1 MKQKRV
7 LVVDDSAIYRKLI
20 LDSIR
25 GLGDIECAMAANG
38 KIALEKAVAFEPDL
52 VLLDAEMPGL
62 NGLET
67 LVRLRRI
74 LPDVRVVLL
83 TSATDPVSLPAL
95 RALSLGAAECLRKP
109 VVQGSGPMAW
119 EAVRAHLVPRVEAL
133 LGIASRKNAGSADDA
148 QTGAGRPYFVSRAKR
163 AGQAN
168 QADHADQAAMNAIRP
183 IAV

>member
-1 MKQKRV
+1 MGERTMKQKRI

-20 LDSIR
+20 LDSIWN
-25 GLGDIECAMAANG
+25 LGDIECAIAANG
-38 KIALEKAVAFEPDL
+38 KIALEKAVGFEPDL

-74 LPDVRVVLL
+74 LPEVRVVLL
-83 TSATDPVSLPAL
+83 TSATDPVSLLTL

-109 VVQGSGPMAW
+109 IAQGSGPMAM
-119 EAVRAHLVPRVEAL
+119 EALRSHLVPRVEAL
-133 LGIASRKNAGSADDA
+133 LGLAQKPAAAADVDAKAGK
-148 QTGAGRPYFVSRAKR
+148 AGKPILRVSRARR
-163 AGQAN
+163 A
-168 QADHADQAAMNAIRP
+168 AANAIRP

>member
-38 KIALEKAVAFEPDL
+38 KIALEKAVGFEPDL
-52 VLLDAEMPGL
+52 VLLDSEMPGL

-74 LPDVRVVLL
+74 LPEVRVVLL

-109 VVQGSGPMAW
+109 VAQGSGPMAL
-119 EAVRAHLVPRVEAL
+119 EALRAHLVPRVEAL
-133 LGIASRKNAGSADDA
+133 LGIAPRKDAGSAADA
-148 QTGAGRPYFVSRAKR
+148 LPRTGKRYFVSRLKR
-163 AGQAN
+163 ADQAV
-168 QADHADQAAMNAIRP
+168 QADQAAVNAIRP